1 MKAQLK
7 KWGNS
12 LAVRIPKPV
21 AEAAELRQGD
31 RLEFNVPGPG
41 AIQIRSVKS
50 KPTLAQLLRGITPLN
65 RHTET
70 DWGQPVGNELW

>member
-1 MKAQLK
+1 MKAQLQ

-12 LAVRIPKPV
+12 LAVRIPRPV
-21 AEAAELRQGD
+21 AEAAKLRQGD
-31 RLEFNVPGPG
+31 HLEFRVARTG
-41 AIQIRSVKS
+41 AIQIRSAKS

-65 RHTET
+65 RHTEM